1 MKLDQWLQLHVW
13 LIVFYLLESQHM
25 RKVTTYVQLFFSLF
39 DFFKADVYVVSTF
52 FNIFIHFFLLIYLPT
67 LFIYSLNA
75 TKLIQYTTFS
85 TYFQHAHFY
94 IKLNIKDLIY
104 KSYQKVNSF
113 YIREWQEI
121 DMIKMIK
128 YDQLIIFVKEK

>member
-39 DFFKADVYVVSTF
+39 DFFEADVYVVSTF
-52 FNIFIHFFLLIYLPT
+52 FNIFIHFLLIYLLT
-67 LFIYSLNA
+67 LFIYLLNA

-85 TYFQHAHFY
+85 TYFQHAQFY

-104 KSYQKVNSF
+104 KSYQKN
-113 YIREWQEI
+113 E
-121 DMIKMIK
+121 
-128 YDQLIIFVKEK
+128 LILYKRMTRN